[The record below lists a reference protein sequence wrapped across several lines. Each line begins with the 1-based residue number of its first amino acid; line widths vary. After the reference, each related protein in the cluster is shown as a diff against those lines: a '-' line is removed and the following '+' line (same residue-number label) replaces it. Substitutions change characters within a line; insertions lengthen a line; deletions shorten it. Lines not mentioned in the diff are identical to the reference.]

1 MNTFII
7 QRVIFFSCKNWVE
20 GFRKTQ
26 QRQAAIK
33 KIAVQLGTRN
43 LQRLSESK
51 ALGGYCTPNSCKY
64 ILVLKQIE
72 MGKSDVPICEPE
84 RGQGKTFLL
93 PTCKTKSWFCME
105 RLVTNYS
112 V

>member
-33 KIAVQLGTRN
+33 KIAVQLGTIK
-43 LQRLSESK
+43 SAK
-51 ALGGYCTPNSCKY
+51 ALRKQSSRR
-64 ILVLKQIE
+64 ILYSEFLQIYF
-72 MGKSDVPICEPE
+72 S
-84 RGQGKTFLL
+84 
-93 PTCKTKSWFCME
+93 S
-105 RLVTNYS
+105 
-112 V
+112 